1 MYLRC
6 KGCGAEIMLGKT
18 FSHSWGLAISETEK
32 TIQLEEFLNKHS
44 SCCDELES
52 DTCGGISPFDEVN
65 FEPFELTYENQND
78 WGKRKTLQQLD
89 KELHP
94 ENY

>member
-6 KGCGAEIMLGKT
+6 RGCGAEIMLAKLFGGDWHNIK
-18 FSHSWGLAISETEK
+18 SPTEK
-32 TIQLEEFLNKHS
+32 GQELYDFIEKHQD
-44 SCCDELES
+44 CCKELED
-52 DTCGGISPFDEVN
+52 DTCGMNPYSFD
-65 FEPFELTYENQND
+65 FEPFELTYENQSD
-78 WGKRKTLQQLD
+78 WGNKPTLQQKD